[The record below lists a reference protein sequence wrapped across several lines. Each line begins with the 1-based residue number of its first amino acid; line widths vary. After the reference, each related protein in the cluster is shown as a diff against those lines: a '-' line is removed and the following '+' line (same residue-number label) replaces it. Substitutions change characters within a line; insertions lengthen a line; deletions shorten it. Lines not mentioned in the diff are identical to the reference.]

1 MVIIKISYTKNGLA
15 HPAYFDDDMWNKYYY
30 YKEIGE
36 TSLTHLVTNII
47 KNVEW

>member
-1 MVIIKISYTKNGLA
+1 MPCILPHPSCFING
-15 HPAYFDDDMWNKYYY
+15 DMWYKYYY